1 MKWRAGDD
9 HPAAM
14 IVGGEYEVLQRATV
28 RQTEEIC
35 SARVRGLAVGS
46 TVVAAAFVQ
55 LPATGQIRVQVG
67 GSNTAVLLPTVGVG
81 GCLWVVGR

>member
-1 MKWRAGDD
+1 MKWRTGGDN
-9 HPAAM
+9 PAAM
-14 IVGGEYEVLQRATV
+14 VVGAEYEVLQRATV
-28 RQTEEIC
+28 RQTEDIG

-67 GSNTAVLLPTVGVG
+67 GSN
-81 GCLWVVGR
+81 GCAADR

>member
-1 MKWRAGDD
+1 M
-9 HPAAM
+9 
-14 IVGGEYEVLQRATV
+14 LQRATV
-28 RQTEEIC
+28 RQTEEIG

-67 GSNTAVLLPTVGVG
+67 GSNGLCCCPPLGWG
-81 GCLWVVGR
+81 GCACEW